1 VTQQTRAK
9 LQSLSGR
16 FAHINRVTL
25 SLAVLI
31 VTMIVITSS
40 YLSGLYSLI
49 NSSQGTA
56 RVLAAGAGAV
66 LLFEDESS
74 ARELLT
80 TLSHTPDA
88 IAAGIYTGDQQLFA
102 RYEPGGYEVPGLL
115 DDPQESFTYDL
126 VHLHLTEPIAN
137 DGDLLGYLYVVV
149 DLGPLYLQLSLLL
162 LVTWV
167 GAVGALHVATQLS
180 NRLSA
185 STVQPVVELSKLM
198 KEVSGNADFDVRA
211 SASEIAELDALANG
225 FNAMLAEIR
234 ARDASL
240 RVHREQLEQLVE
252 GRTREMRAAVEKA
265 RAASQAKS
273 QFLATMSH
281 EIRTP
286 MNGVLGMTELLLEG
300 ELNEEQ
306 RRFAMLAQQSGQHLL
321 GIINDILDFSKI
333 ESGHMVLE
341 VLEFDMRDLVET
353 ALGLF
358 AQEAQDRGL
367 KLLAEL
373 APPHVPLRLRGDPLR
388 LRQVLANLISNA
400 IKFTEQGEV
409 LVSVRIVDV
418 SDGGARVSLAVSD
431 TGMGIPPEAQEK
443 IFEHFSQADESTT
456 RQYGG
461 TGLGLA
467 ICKRLVALMG
477 GTLRVESALG
487 KGSRFI
493 VDLVLPL
500 SAQSAQLLHD
510 TLHGVRRESAL
521 PLPGGGDAAN
531 PVMPRRNVL
540 NGRVLVAEDNPVNQR
555 LVKAMLSRLG
565 LDTDSANN
573 GAEAVAMLQECRY
586 DAVLMDCQMPVMDG
600 YQATIE
606 IRRSQSAGTRHVPI
620 IALTANVMEG
630 DRKKCLDAGMDDYLS
645 KPYTLRDLER
655 MLTRWL
661 Y

>member
-1 VTQQTRAK
+1 MTPQARAK
-9 LQSLSGR
+9 LQSLAGR
-16 FAHINRVTL
+16 IAHINRVTL

-31 VTMIVITSS
+31 VTLIVITSS

-56 RVLAAGAGAV
+56 RVLAAGASGV
-66 LLFEDESS
+66 LLFEDEAS
-74 ARELLT
+74 ASELLT

-88 IAAGIYTGDQQLFA
+88 IAAGIYTDDRGLFA
-102 RYEPGGYEVPGLL
+102 RYEPGGYEVPALL
-115 DDPQESFTYDL
+115 AEPQQPIEYDL
-126 VHLHLTEPIAN
+126 VHLHLSEPITN
-137 DGDLLGYLYVVV
+137 EGELLGYLYVIV

-162 LVTWV
+162 LITWI
-167 GAVGALHVATQLS
+167 GAVGALHVATLLS
-180 NRLSA
+180 NKLSA

-198 KEVSGNADFDVRA
+198 KEVSGSADFDVRA

-252 GRTREMRAAVEKA
+252 GRTRELRAAVEKA

-300 ELNEEQ
+300 ELDDEQ
-306 RRFAMLAQQSGQHLL
+306 RRFATLAQQSGQHLL

-341 VLEFDMRDLVET
+341 ELDFDMRELVET

-358 AQEAQDRGL
+358 AQEAQDKGL
-367 KLLAEL
+367 GLLAEL
-373 APPHVPLRLRGDPLR
+373 APPQVPLRLRGDPLR
-388 LRQVLANLISNA
+388 LRQVLTNLISNA
-400 IKFTEQGEV
+400 IKFTEHGEV

-418 SDGGARVSLAVSD
+418 TESGARVSLAVSD
-431 TGMGIPPEAQEK
+431 TGMGIAPEAQQK

-467 ICKRLVALMG
+467 ICKRLVELMG
-477 GTLRVESALG
+477 GTIRVESAAG
-487 KGSRFI
+487 KGARFL

-500 SAQSAQLLHD
+500 TDDSAAQLRE
-510 TLHGVRRESAL
+510 TLHGIRRVAAPSHAPGREV
-521 PLPGGGDAAN
+521 PLAAAQ
-531 PVMPRRNVL
+531 RRAVL
-540 NGRVLVAEDNPVNQR
+540 SGRVLVAEDNPVNQR
-555 LVKAMLSRLG
+555 LVKAMLARLG
-565 LDTDSANN
+565 VDTESANN
-573 GAEAVAMLQECRY
+573 GAEAVAMLGERRY

-606 IRRSQSAGTRHVPI
+606 IRRSPSAGMRHVPI

-645 KPYTLRDLER
+645 KPYTLHDLER
-655 MLTRWL
+655 TLARWL
-661 Y
+661 R